1 MYLRFPLSLRQVEDL
16 LHTDRLRS
24 YRAAMPEI
32 GIEARQETGRW
43 INNRTDNSHQSF
55 RRRKRTVTEFRSA
68 KALLKFATAHASA
81 HNHFNLTPSLGELNG
96 AMVEISQVVAMGFRE
111 RLT

>member
-1 MYLRFPLSLRQVEDL
+1 
-16 LHTDRLRS
+16 
-24 YRAAMPEI
+24 MPEI

-43 INNRTDNSHQSF
+43 FNNRTDNSHQSF
-55 RRRKRTVTEFRSA
+55 RKRKRTVTEFRNA
-68 KALLKFATAHASA
+68 KALLKFATVHASV

-96 AMVEISQVVAMGFRE
+96 TMVEISQVVAMGFRE